1 MPQKG
6 LVGSRVA
13 VDRLYALLPPEAV
26 PASTLP
32 EWAQTDVRILTSP
45 AMGAGFVQYQF
56 DLGPTG
62 GSSQVLAHNVQAFFY
77 VQSGQVRFDTDGQK
91 GRMLET
97 GGFLYLPPGA
107 RFTAEA
113 VVPSRI
119 LGIKKRYARY
129 GDTESREVVGREQD
143 LPGEPFMEMPELMLK
158 KLLPE
163 EQGFDMAMNIFTFA
177 PGHGLPLTET
187 HVMEHGLIML
197 QGQGLY
203 FLGADWR
210 EVQQDDFIWMGPFC
224 PQSFFATGTTP
235 ARYLYYKNVNRDV
248 DLGA

>member
-13 VDRLYALLPPEAV
+13 VDRLYALLPPESV

-32 EWAQTDVRILTSP
+32 EWTQTDVRILTAP
-45 AMGAGFVQYQF
+45 AMGAGFAQYQL
-56 DLGPTG
+56 DVRPTG
-62 GSSQVLAHNVQAFFY
+62 GTTQTLSANVQSFFY
-77 VQSGQVRFDTDGQK
+77 VQSGQVRIDSAGQA
-91 GRMLET
+91 GRVMDA
-97 GGFLYLPPGA
+97 GAYLYLPPGA
-107 RFTAEA
+107 GFTLEALQPARVLWLRKRFEPFGAA
-113 VVPSRI
+113 KP
-119 LGIKKRYARY
+119 
-129 GDTESREVVGREQD
+129 REVAGREQD
-143 LPGEPFMEMPELMLK
+143 LKGEAFMEMPELILK

-163 EQGFDMAMNIFTFA
+163 EPGFDMAMNIFTFA

-203 FLGADWR
+203 FLGNDWR
-210 EVQQDDFIWMGPFC
+210 EVQQGDFIWMGPFC

-235 ARYLYYKNVNRDV
+235 ARYIYYKNVNRDV
-248 DLGA
+248 DLG